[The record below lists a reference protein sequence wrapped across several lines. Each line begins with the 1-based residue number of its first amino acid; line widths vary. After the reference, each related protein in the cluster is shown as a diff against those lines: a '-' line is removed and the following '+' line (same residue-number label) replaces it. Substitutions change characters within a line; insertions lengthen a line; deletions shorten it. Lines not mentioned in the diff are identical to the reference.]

1 MRWQR
6 VVAGLALMACGDVAM
21 ARGAEDAMQDRTVVG
36 ALALLG
42 LPRAEWPEIRFGTP
56 DGYVEPER
64 AIELF
69 AAFRVRRGRE
79 LDPVIYLN
87 PRHPFY
93 LEARSGGSDLYP
105 LFRLASVIWHE
116 LQHGKG
122 MDSEASALA
131 AQAAFLRRALIRI
144 PAQRRGRARAYIES
158 LERAVP
164 EARLWDASG
173 RYPAAP
179 Q

>member
-1 MRWQR
+1 MRWQGFA
-6 VVAGLALMACGDVAM
+6 VGVALMACGGM
-21 ARGAEDAMQDRTVVG
+21 AAAQPAGDAMQDRTVLR

-42 LPRAEWPEIRFGTP
+42 IPRAEWPEVRFGTP
-56 DGYVEPER
+56 EGYVEPEKSL
-64 AIELF
+64 ELF
-69 AAFRVRRGRE
+69 AAFRVRRGRD

-93 LEARSGGSDLYP
+93 LEARSGGTDVYP

-116 LQHGKG
+116 MQHGNSV
-122 MDSEASALA
+122 DSEAAALA
-131 AQAAFLRRALIRI
+131 AQASFLRRALIRI
-144 PAQRRGRARAYIES
+144 PAQRRGRAMAYIGS

-164 EARLWDASG
+164 AARQWDASG
-173 RYPAAP
+173 RYPALP